1 MTIELIKGDY
11 SFFNECNESLHNSD
25 LGKYYFPSIQK
36 AEEAINAFI
45 DTDYFLVAIDEDK
58 KFVGFIC
65 YLPTGAFHAFPYLHL
80 LVTSSK
86 LRGKGIGTLIM
97 DQFEKLIFEQKDKLF
112 LVVASFNPKGK
123 EFYLRRNYA
132 EVGMIPSLYR
142 NGIDEYLMMK
152 RKDK

>member
-1 MTIELIKGDY
+1 MTIELINGDN
-11 SFFNECNESLHNSD
+11 SFFNECAESLHNSD

-36 AEEAINAFI
+36 AQEAINGFI
-45 DTDYFLVAIDEDK
+45 NTDYFLVAIDNDK

-80 LVTSSK
+80 LVTSSR
-86 LRGKGIGTLIM
+86 LEGKGIGT
-97 DQFEKLIFEQKDKLF
+97 
-112 LVVASFNPKGK
+112 
-123 EFYLRRNYA
+123 
-132 EVGMIPSLYR
+132 LYR